1 MEPIDRTGS
10 PAAAPLTGL
19 AAGVPYVALPLSSGS
34 RRAPLGVA
42 WHLLGPPRSQ
52 HAMAA
57 ALPMAR
63 LSAWRVY
70 LRLLMLGARAPV
82 SDPEDVVRCGA
93 EDVVFSLPSPEIERA
108 VAGFPAVAAALRAR
122 LPVDDAPIGLVG
134 ESVGAAVVL
143 LLTLAEGEV
152 PVHAGRPPP
161 TPAAPQADPNDQGP
175 CTASHKEGAP
185 MTRTRLDISSVK
197 PSERR

>member
-19 AAGVPYVALPLSSGS
+19 AAGVPYVALPASSGS

-70 LRLLMLGARAPV
+70 LR
-82 SDPEDVVRCGA
+82 
-93 EDVVFSLPSPEIERA
+93 LPSPEIERA

-175 CTASHKEGAP
+175 CNASHKEGAP
-185 MTRTRLDISSVK
+185 MTRTRLDISSVE